1 MKRMLVLVI
10 VLVAVSLLSGCS
22 DGSDSTTVVTSG
34 PPTTPSTAAT
44 PTTSESTTT
53 TTMPLTTTSVTVS
66 FENAS
71 IFTAELSGT
80 EVVPAV
86 ETQATGTAIIKIDP
100 TSMRAYFKLTVSNLD
115 GVLASR
121 VHEGKVGS
129 NGQGLLILYPGP
141 TVEGITTGVLAQGY
155 FGSSAL
161 IGSLT
166 GKSLAD
172 FAIMLQSGSAYVNVG
187 TVKNPAGEL
196 RGQLMEGSAE

>member
-1 MKRMLVLVI
+1 MLVLVI